1 MLLGKTQSYISKRV
15 QELRKSGWLGTKN
28 VENGRRTVYVL
39 LSAAYEGEPSADAVA
54 SSHSGAPADVQCAHC
69 HRTRR
74 ALPVS
79 GICRKCLREME
90 EERMLRVARQQLGA
104 DAPLEQLALHCH
116 IQRITPRIRK
126 ILRRMERAA

>member
-1 MLLGKTQSYISKRV
+1 
-15 QELRKSGWLGTKN
+15 
-28 VENGRRTVYVL
+28 
-39 LSAAYEGEPSADAVA
+39 
-54 SSHSGAPADVQCAHC
+54 
-69 HRTRR
+69 
-74 ALPVS
+74 
-79 GICRKCLREME
+79 ME